1 MFKKNKFMLDKCSIR
16 VYYCGIRTKHK
27 TTKQEE
33 NMITREDLANK
44 KIDKLENAFASGK
57 WYEPWI
63 DGVSADFCRDA
74 FKKIYKRLTKV

>member
-1 MFKKNKFMLDKCSIR
+1 MWHKNKMFKKNKFMLDKCSIR

-44 KIDKLENAFASGK
+44 KIDKL
-57 WYEPWI
+57 
-63 DGVSADFCRDA
+63 
-74 FKKIYKRLTKV
+74 